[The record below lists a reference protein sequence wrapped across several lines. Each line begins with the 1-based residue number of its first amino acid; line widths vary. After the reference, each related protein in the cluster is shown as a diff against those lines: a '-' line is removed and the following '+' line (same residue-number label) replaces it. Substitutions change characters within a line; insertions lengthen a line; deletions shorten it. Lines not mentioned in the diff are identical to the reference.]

1 MEIVIGS
8 APRIQLAERKGPEM
22 EGGLLE
28 AQLLD
33 SRGPRK
39 RRAPPPL
46 GDERRD
52 YGPADDPVNG
62 RVLVLL
68 VPEGHRIPRG
78 VESGQFKIFLRF
90 VRR

>member
-8 APRIQLAERKGPEM
+8 APRTNFAERNRPEV
-22 EGGLLE
+22 ESSLVE
-28 AQLLD
+28 ARLLD
-33 SRGPRK
+33 ARGPRK
-39 RRAPPPL
+39 RRGPPPE

-52 YGPADDPVNG
+52 FGPAEDPVTG

-78 VESGQFKIFLRF
+78 VESGHFKIFLRF
-90 VRR
+90 VHR

>member
-8 APRIQLAERKGPEM
+8 APRIDFGGRNKPEV
-22 EGGLLE
+22 EGSLVE
-28 AQLLD
+28 ARLLD
-33 SRGPRK
+33 ARGPRK
-39 RRAPPPL
+39 RRGPPPE

-52 YGPADDPVNG
+52 FGPAEDPVSG

-78 VESGQFKIFLRF
+78 VESGQYKILLRF
-90 VRR
+90 VHR